1 MRDTRWTAR
10 WSRGL
15 LAAIFLAIVLLSATS
30 CGLFPKQPTTAKP
43 PVAPPPTTQPPQ
55 QPPAQPPVVK
65 PPENPPAPGILAEG
79 KPAPAFELQAL
90 NSTGT
95 VRFPEAF
102 KGKVVALEF
111 FSTG

>member
-1 MRDTRWTAR
+1 VHRTRWTASWPR
-10 WSRGL
+10 VL
-15 LAAIFLAIVLLSATS
+15 FAAVLVAIVLMSATS

-43 PVAPPPTTQPPQ
+43 PAAPPPTTQPPQ